1 MTTGQFKHPETLEEC
16 LVLQAHFIGIPKI
29 TRKTYVEFCRRG
41 KVLQM
46 LGVGFWTNGRMPT
59 LVEVE
64 RHINLE
70 TNATRLDPKQ
80 WQYTIQKL
88 LKDLTNTLIENEESI
103 NVEGTVLHDV

>member
-1 MTTGQFKHPETLEEC
+1 MTEQFKNPETLEEC

-29 TRKTYVEFCRRG
+29 TKKTYIEFCKRG

-59 LVEVE
+59 LAEVE
-64 RHINLE
+64 QHIDLE
-70 TNATRLDPKQ
+70 TNASKLDPQQ

-88 LKDLTNTLIENEESI
+88 LYDLTNTIVENERSI
-103 NVEGTVLHDV
+103 NTESTVLSDV